1 MLQIITRPLLQYLL
15 TRHDIARAVFRI
27 LHGLYSNTLQQLH
40 RSRGSM
46 LQNIIF
52 GCIMLNK
59 PTIFV
64 SKQPMMKN
72 QTTSA
77 SVRTGLVILLALF
90 PLIATGQLIKDIDP
104 DGPGYAENCTCIM
117 VGRLASTD
125 GSVMTSH
132 SCDGRYRTWLEM
144 VPAMTFARDT
154 VHAVYRGTMQT
165 EEAWDMTNLTR
176 KGEIPQVKSTY
187 AYLNTAYPCLN
198 EKQLAMGETTIYG
211 KRELINQ
218 EGLFV
223 IEELERIALQRC
235 TTARQAIAL
244 IGLLAEQYGYGDL
257 AECLTIADPKEVWQ
271 LEIAGSGPGKPSA
284 LWVAQ
289 RIPDE
294 HVGIAANIPRI
305 SDVNFRDSDNFM
317 TSTDLRKKAKE
328 LGYWDGKEPFKFYRV
343 IGTGKPYAIREFFV
357 LSSLAPEL
365 NLTMEMEELPFSV
378 KPEKKLSASDVMA
391 LFRETYEGTPYDM
404 TRNLMVTVRKK
415 DEAGNEI
422 TEMVKSPAISNWM
435 NNDVRTLINE
445 LKPGT
450 IDRQRTIAIA
460 GCSYSHVIQCRVW
473 LPDEVGA
480 VAWFSFDNPGQ
491 SPRIPIFSGIIS
503 LPKSFSIC
511 GQHRYREDAAL
522 WAFREANRLSMIN
535 WERGRKLIEPA
546 VAELENKALTELPGL
561 EERVKIMVKEGRN
574 EEARKV
580 VTEYSNAFAYGA
592 MNRWQ
597 ELKRELWQM
606 FGRGF

>member
-1 MLQIITRPLLQYLL
+1 
-15 TRHDIARAVFRI
+15 
-27 LHGLYSNTLQQLH
+27 
-40 RSRGSM
+40 M

-52 GCIMLNK
+52 GSIKLNNL
-59 PTIFV
+59 TIFV
-64 SKQPMMKN
+64 SKRLIMKN
-72 QTTSA
+72 QTLSA
-77 SVRTGLVILLALF
+77 AIRTGLILLLAVL
-90 PLIATGQLIKDIDP
+90 PLLAAGQFAKDIDP
-104 DGPGYAENCTCIM
+104 DGPGYAENCTSIM

-132 SCDGRYRTWLEM
+132 TCDGRYRTWLEV

-154 VHAVYRGTMQT
+154 VHAVYWGTMQT
-165 EEAWDMTNLTR
+165 EEAWDMTNVTR
-176 KGEIPQVKSTY
+176 KGEIPEVKSTY

-198 EKQLAMGETTIYG
+198 EKQLAIGETTIYG

-218 EGLFV
+218 DGLFL

-244 IGLLAEQYGYGDL
+244 IGSLAEQYGYGDM
-257 AECLTIADPKEVWQ
+257 AECITIADPKEVWQ

-289 RIPDE
+289 RIPDD
-294 HVGIAANIPRI
+294 HIGVAANIPRI
-305 SDVNFRDSDNFM
+305 SDVNFKDTDKFM
-317 TSTDLRKKAKE
+317 TSTDLRKKAKD
-328 LGYWDGKEPFKFYRV
+328 LGYWDGKDPFKFYRV

-357 LSSLAPEL
+357 LNTLAPGL

-378 KPEKKLSASDVMA
+378 KPEKKLSVSDVMA

-404 TRNLMVTVRKK
+404 TRNLMVTVRRRDK
-415 DEAGNEI
+415 DGKEV
-422 TEMVKSPAISNWM
+422 TETVKSPAINNWM
-435 NNDVRTLINE
+435 NNDIRTLINE

-450 IDRQRTIAIA
+450 LDRQRTIAIA
-460 GCSYSHVIQCRVW
+460 GCSYSHVIQCREW

-491 SPRIPIFSGIIS
+491 SPRIPVFSGTMS
-503 LPKSFSIC
+503 LPQSFRIC
-511 GQHRYREDAAL
+511 GQHRYREDAAI
-522 WAFREANRLSMIN
+522 WAFREANRLSAVN
-535 WERGRKLIEPA
+535 WERGRRLIEPA
-546 VAELENKALTELPGL
+546 VAELEHKALAELPEL
-561 EERVKIMVKEGRN
+561 EERVKSMVKEGRHK
-574 EEARKV
+574 EAREA
-580 VTEYSNAFAYGA
+580 VTGYSNAFAYGA
-592 MNRWQ
+592 MNRWE